1 MNRNPIQGRPRV
13 AITAT
18 VSLLLAIVAHIR
30 ATVEGL
36 TSPYFIPASH
46 WACLTVSEAVLL
58 IVVTSKPMEFHL
70 RKFRLPG
77 ILVISI
83 SLVLLAPLAGVVRLY
98 GDQVPRLMVLALAA
112 GVFATALVF
121 AAIPGR
127 PTQEVAQ
134 LRRESEGGIV
144 FIITFVAVAVFPIWL
159 RSLPSIP
166 ILDLLRGGQ
175 SNIDLA
181 VARDEA
187 FLGLASV
194 PLRVIVAVIRNI
206 YLMFAIGWLVADWI
220 TTPRSEWRLRSQR
233 QLTATVAVAVAA
245 AYALVTTERAILGQV
260 AVVVVISALVALRK
274 PLTARMVTI
283 VLPIALAFPLFFG
296 FVVTSGDGGA
306 ALESVRRRI
315 FFLPSDVM
323 VHYFTA
329 FPAQHGFLH
338 GRSVPKVPR
347 LFGVPTFDLSG
358 FIYDSYYRVDASLHG
373 IANGAYLGVGWA
385 NFGFGG
391 VVIWAVA
398 AAGAVVALDRLV
410 DQLPRRTGAAL
421 RAVAVIQV
429 ALLTSVDVSRT
440 VLGIAP
446 GLLDLVLL
454 AWVLTRLDRR
464 RTYHATAVNSERDH
478 SIQPARPAG
487 V

>member
-1 MNRNPIQGRPRV
+1 M
-13 AITAT
+13 
-18 VSLLLAIVAHIR
+18 LLAIIAHLR

-36 TSPYFIPASH
+36 VSPYYIPASH
-46 WACLTVSEAVLL
+46 WACLTASEIALL
-58 IVVTSKPMEFHL
+58 IVITAKPAAFHL
-70 RKFRLPG
+70 RNFRLPG
-77 ILVISI
+77 VLVVSL

-98 GDQVPRLMVLALAA
+98 GGQVPHLMVLALAA
-112 GVFATALVF
+112 GVLATGVVF
-121 AAIPGR
+121 AATPDR
-127 PTQEVAQ
+127 PTRRPMTH
-134 LRRESEGGIV
+134 LRRESESGVV

-159 RSLPSIP
+159 RALPSIP
-166 ILDLLRGGQ
+166 ILDLVRGGQ

-206 YLMFAIGWLVADWI
+206 YLMFAIGWLVADWV
-220 TTPRSEWRLRSQR
+220 TTPRAAWRLRSR
-233 QLTATVAVAVAA
+233 RRLMATVAVAVAA
-245 AYALVTTERAILGQV
+245 AYAVVTTERAILGQV
-260 AVVVVISALVALRK
+260 AVVVVVAALAALRK

-306 ALESVRRRI
+306 AIESVRRRI
-315 FFLPSDVM
+315 FFLPADVM

-329 FPAQHGFLH
+329 FPAEHGFLH

-347 LFGVPTFDLSG
+347 LFGTPTFDLSG

-385 NFGFGG
+385 NFGFIG
-391 VVIWAVA
+391 VVIWAA
-398 AAGAVVALDRLV
+398 AAAAAIVALERLI
-410 DQLPRRTGAAL
+410 DQLPHRTGAAL

-440 VLGIAP
+440 ILGIAP

-464 RTYHATAVNSERDH
+464 RTYNTAAVNSERDRPM
-478 SIQPARPAG
+478 QPVRPG
-487 V
+487 GG